1 MYAFKTT
8 KHILQG
14 HMEMK
19 TVNKLIR
26 TAAYGER
33 GDSVEWGIKS
43 KETFRT
49 EGLVCAN
56 DDNMLLL
63 KSISSL
69 LQPREGKIKERK
81 MTQSVQLTHTHRSL
95 KLHLKRKSGCMQE
108 WPATYCQQSRALPSH
123 LAPPE
128 RSFGSFSPPYLDRAE
143 LPPNYCDKKLW
154 FFFQKKF

>member
-1 MYAFKTT
+1 MHTFNMYAFKTT
-8 KHILQG
+8 IHILQR

-19 TVNKLIR
+19 TINKLIR
-26 TAAYGER
+26 MAACGEW
-33 GDSVEWGIKS
+33 GDNASVEWGIKA

-63 KSISSL
+63 KSVSSL
-69 LQPREGKIKERK
+69 LQAREGKIKERK

-108 WPATYCQQSRALPSH
+108 
-123 LAPPE
+123 
-128 RSFGSFSPPYLDRAE
+128 
-143 LPPNYCDKKLW
+143 
-154 FFFQKKF
+154 